1 MSGMDEAP
9 RGLQPGPMV
18 VEEDTVAMV
27 LFRLE
32 DTSTPEQFH
41 LTAEIRA
48 RLVEPEMVVRS
59 LRMLADR
66 LEGTNGGICAGCG
79 GVHE

>member
-18 VEEDTVAMV
+18 VEDDTVALV

-32 DTSTPEQFH
+32 DTSTPDRLA

-59 LRMLADR
+59 LRMLADK
-66 LEGTNGGICAGCG
+66 LEGDNGGPCPGCG
-79 GVHE
+79 GSH

>member
-18 VEEDTVAMV
+18 VEEDTVALV

-32 DTSTPEQFH
+32 DTSTPERFN

-66 LEGTNGGICAGCG
+66 LEGEAGAPCPGCG
-79 GVHE
+79 GSH

>member
-18 VEEDTVAMV
+18 VEEDTVVLV

-32 DTSTPEQFH
+32 DGSTPERYN

-48 RLVEPEMVVRS
+48 RLVEPELVVKS

-66 LEGTNGGICAGCG
+66 LEGEDVPCPGCG
-79 GVHE
+79 GSH